1 MLVTVVC
8 DLLVASEQLLCTI
21 RECTSQAAVTGLVCQ
36 QCLILLG
43 IHSLGGQGEGVLA
56 LSLVGRIEG
65 EQVPV
70 TSLNCLLLMNRV
82 SLWSWRVWAMS
93 LITS

>member
-70 TSLNCLLLMNRV
+70 TSFFISFWQLVMPPLTPC
-82 SLWSWRVWAMS
+82 SSQGA
-93 LITS
+93 

>member
-8 DLLVASEQLLCTI
+8 DLLVASEQLLCTL
-21 RECTSQAAVTGLVCQ
+21 RECTSQAAVTSLVCQ

-56 LSLVGRIEG
+56 
-65 EQVPV
+65 
-70 TSLNCLLLMNRV
+70 
-82 SLWSWRVWAMS
+82 
-93 LITS
+93 